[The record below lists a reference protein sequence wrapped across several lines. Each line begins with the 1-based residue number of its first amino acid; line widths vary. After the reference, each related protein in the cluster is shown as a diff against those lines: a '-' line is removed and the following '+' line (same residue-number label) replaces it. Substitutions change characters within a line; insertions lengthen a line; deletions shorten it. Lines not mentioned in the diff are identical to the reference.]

1 MNKPNKGPFT
11 TDQYG
16 SYIKC
21 GQRKI
26 VCQFFNVISNYRN
39 RHANAKRIVDC
50 LNAFE
55 GVDDH
60 ARFMKQTTASITQL
74 QREKRELEELFE
86 NLNVVWKK
94 GEAIKPTSIL
104 AKAVDYHLSK

>member
-1 MNKPNKGPFT
+1 MLRHNKAPWT
-11 TDQYG
+11 TDPYG
-16 SYIKC
+16 NYVKC

-26 VCQFFNVISNYRN
+26 VCQFGGVIHNYSNRK
-39 RHANAKRIVDC
+39 ANSQRIVAC
-50 LNAFE
+50 VNAFE
-55 GVDDH
+55 GVDDP
-60 ARFMKQTTASITQL
+60 ARFMKQTTASIAQL

-104 AKAVDYHLSK
+104 AKAVDYHLNK